1 MNAKASQNASP
12 LDIAKWV
19 VVVAII
25 AAGVAGNSYYAE
37 AYSPLYRALALIV
50 LALLAGGI
58 AYLTEQGKAFV
69 DLLKE
74 ARVEARKVVWPTRQE
89 TNQSTLIV
97 AVVVAIMALVLWGLD
112 SFLAFLI
119 KLLLG

>member
-19 VVVAII
+19 IVVAII

-37 AYSPLYRALALIV
+37 AYSPLYRALALIG

-58 AYLTEQGKAFV
+58 AYLTEHGKAFV
-69 DLLKE
+69 ELLKE
-74 ARVEARKVVWPTRQE
+74 ARVEARKVVWPTRAE

-112 SFLAFLI
+112 SFLAFLV